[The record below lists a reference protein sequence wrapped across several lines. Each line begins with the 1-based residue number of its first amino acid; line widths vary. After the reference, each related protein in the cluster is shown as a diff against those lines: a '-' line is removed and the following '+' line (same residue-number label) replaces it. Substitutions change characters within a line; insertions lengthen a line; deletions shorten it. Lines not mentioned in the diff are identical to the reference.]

1 MVLNNLMKY
10 KKYFFTLLLF
20 ILLFVLSACQTQNKP
35 LPNKIKKYNPKKCN
49 TCPGFSYNIF
59 KSDYTTILSTN
70 GG

>member
-49 TCPGFSYNIF
+49 TCPGFSYNISPSD
-59 KSDYTTILSTN
+59 KSCLI
-70 GG
+70 